1 MIESLH
7 IGSSGMHAQQTQVD
21 VIANNLANINTTG
34 FKKSR
39 VEFEDLMYKAAAATN
54 FNPDQNSVRNP
65 VGVGT
70 AIASTSKIF
79 SVGEM
84 KKTEGV
90 LDIAIQGKGFFE
102 VIMPDGSYGYTRAGA
117 LHLDENGF
125 LANVDGHSINP
136 DIQIPEEAES
146 ILFRNDGQ
154 VLVKLNG
161 EDELASVGRIE
172 LAQFVNASG
181 LRPLG
186 DNLYLPTND
195 SGDVYYSKPG
205 EQGAGQI
212 SQGYLEV
219 SNVKMVEELTNLI
232 LAQRAYELN
241 SKVVQASDEML
252 SMINNLRR

>member
-21 VIANNLANINTTG
+21 VIANNLANVNTTG

-54 FNPDQNSVRNP
+54 FNLDQNAVRNP
-65 VGVGT
+65 TGVGT

-79 SVGEM
+79 SMGEM

-90 LDIAIQGKGFFE
+90 LDLAIQGKGFFE
-102 VIMPDGSYGYTRAGA
+102 VTLPDGGYGYTRAGA

-125 LANVDGHSINP
+125 LVNVDGHSLNP
-136 DIQIPEEAES
+136 DVQIPEEAEN
-146 ILFRNDGQ
+146 ILFRSDGQ

-195 SGDVYYSKPG
+195 SGDVYYSNPG
-205 EQGAGQI
+205 EQGSGQI